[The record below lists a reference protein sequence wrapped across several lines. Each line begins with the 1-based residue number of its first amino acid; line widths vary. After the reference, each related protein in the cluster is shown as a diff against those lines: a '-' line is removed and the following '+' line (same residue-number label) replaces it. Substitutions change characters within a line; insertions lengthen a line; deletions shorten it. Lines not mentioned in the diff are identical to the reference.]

1 MTARRTRNKF
11 YLIQTRTPNT
21 WVDHELFSP
30 VHQALITTYMSSVVS
45 ETPIKVEDEDADPV
59 GDGSDQENEKGSQ
72 KHLNK
77 VKTLLNRIEILS
89 GNEFFDTQDRARLMN
104 IVKKMLQGDHVPY
117 NHVYIV
123 INMMLQLLEFLE
135 HDSMVVMRL
144 VSYLKNKGKFDY

>member
-1 MTARRTRNKF
+1 MNTVLPATNPAVEDIKE
-11 YLIQTRTPNT
+11 LTRTLNELMG
-21 WVDHELFSP
+21 DHGKEDKDP
-30 VHQALITTYMSSVVS
+30 TTDIVKL
-45 ETPIKVEDEDADPV
+45 PPVEDEDADPV
-59 GDGSDQENEKGSQ
+59 GDGSDQENEKSSQ

-123 INMMLQLLEFLE
+123 INMLLQLLEFLE
-135 HDSMVVMRL
+135 HDNMVVMRL